1 VVPQDVPGAPEGGHG
16 RRVGEEGHGVAATAM
31 HVGFVG
37 TGNMGR
43 PMATNVLKA
52 GHQLTVYDARPEAT
66 EPLEALGARRAAD
79 LPALAREVRV
89 TLTSLPNEAI
99 VERVVLGGPDGPG
112 LLAGARPG
120 DAIFDLST
128 VSPESTRRVA
138 GRAAERGVR
147 LIDAPVSGSV
157 SGAVAGTL
165 AIMIGAR
172 ADAVREYEPVLRAM
186 GPNLFYLDE
195 LGRGNILKL
204 LNNFVALTNQATL
217 CEALALADRLGV
229 DRKTVGQVLG
239 KSSGASFI
247 LERKLAALAA
257 RDYRA
262 GFFVDLALK
271 DLTLA
276 LGLVERAGARSSV
289 AREAARLYAEASQA
303 GFGTLDSSGLLKLL
317 EPSP

>member
-1 VVPQDVPGAPEGGHG
+1 
-16 RRVGEEGHGVAATAM
+16 M

-52 GHQLTVYDARPEAT
+52 GHQLTVYDTRAEAT
-66 EPLEALGARRAAD
+66 APLEALGATRAAD
-79 LPALAREVRV
+79 LPSLARAVRV

-99 VERVVLGGPDGPG
+99 VERVILAGPDGPG
-112 LLAGARPG
+112 LVAGARAG
-120 DAIFDLST
+120 DVIFDLST

-138 GRAAERGVR
+138 ARAAERGVR
-147 LIDAPVSGSV
+147 VIDAPVSGSV

-165 AIMIGAR
+165 AIMIGAP
-172 ADAVREYEPVLRAM
+172 ADAVREYEPVLQAM
-186 GPNLFYLDE
+186 GRHLFYLDE
-195 LGRGNILKL
+195 LGRGNTLKL

-229 DRKTVGQVLG
+229 DRQVVGEVLG

-247 LERKLAALAA
+247 LERKLAALVKH
-257 RDYRA
+257 DYRA

-271 DLTLA
+271 DLRLA

-289 AREAARLYAEASQA
+289 AREAARLYEEASTA
-303 GFGTLDSSGLLKLL
+303 GFGTLDSSGLLKIL
-317 EPSP
+317 EPPAS